1 MGRGMVEDVHARVKL
16 EDVSV
21 TFDDALAVLGLPR
34 DTTWPAVRAAYRA
47 RIRTVHPDVSAGSG
61 ADAVR
66 LNAAFAVLEPV
77 YRRGVPP
84 PAPAATDA
92 APPPSATGSAT
103 GSAVAPEAGD
113 LVLVDDDS
121 LALVAPADEVFHRLA
136 AVIDEVGALTYADP
150 EAGYLEALIADGTA
164 QLVVSLQGRAHATE
178 AFFTLEPMG
187 AAAVPAIESV
197 VRDLARRLRRGP
209 VAF

>member
-1 MGRGMVEDVHARVKL
+1 MVEDVHARVKL

-77 YRRGVPP
+77 YRRGEPA

-92 APPPSATGSAT
+92 PPPPSAT